1 MVDKI
6 TINIDAPITAQ
17 QAMNIA
23 TDVTTKFCF
32 AWIDIRGYEYNPEC
46 RDCNE
51 SELTVLIFATNNQ
64 WEFYFV
70 DTFKQF
76 KKGSECA
83 T

>member
-1 MVDKI
+1 MVEKI

-32 AWIDIRGYEYNPEC
+32 AWIDIMGYEYNPEC
-46 RDCNE
+46 HDYSE

-70 DTFKQF
+70 DAFKQF
-76 KKGSECA
+76 KKGSECV